1 MAYEVLARK
10 YRPQTFD
17 EVVGQK
23 LVTDTLKNAILQD
36 RVAHGY
42 LFSGARGVGKTT
54 TARILAKALNC
65 AQGPTVTPCGECDSC
80 REIASSSA
88 IDVLEIDAASNR
100 GIDEIRELRESARYL
115 PSRDRRKV
123 FIIDEVHM
131 LTPEAFNAL
140 LKTLEEPPESVLF
153 ILATTEAHK
162 IPTTILSRCQHFAFR
177 LVDYREILGE
187 LERIAQ
193 EEQIQSDAA
202 SLGLIARAAAGSLR
216 DGLSLLDQAIA
227 YSGQQLDEESLRRL
241 LGAVPDQ
248 ILEEL
253 MRGVHAS
260 DAARVLEGVERL
272 IRQGFEIQQL
282 TAELTRFIRNLMV
295 VRVCGPDPQLLPLP
309 EESLSRLKELAA
321 AYGPEDLSRFLQIML
336 RTQAEVRYAL
346 EPRFHLELAL
356 MKLVHAQRLE
366 PLENLLVEL
375 GKGATKTASKPAA
388 PGSAAKPAPTAE
400 VDKPP
405 LPVRARPDV
414 AVGASEP
421 ELRHSPARTPPPTL
435 LRGADAQPLALIRDR
450 VQARS
455 KLLSNFL
462 EHNLVGWRLQDGQAR
477 FTFSEEVRWALDI
490 LTEHENRELLRSICS
505 EVLGQPVQ
513 ISVSVEESGNAPA
526 DEGRVRLSPR
536 ERAERDPRVRAVI
549 ERFKGAWLGTRDL
562 SQE

>member
-162 IPTTILSRCQHFAFR
+162 IPTTILSRCQHFAFW

-227 YSGQQLDEESLRRL
+227 YSGQQLDEESLRQL

-272 IRQGFEIQQL
+272 IWQGFEIQQL

-321 AYGPEDLSRFLQIML
+321 AFGPEDLSRFLQIML

-388 PGSAAKPAPTAE
+388 PGSAAKSAPGAG

-405 LPVRARPDV
+405 LPVSARPDV
-414 AVGASEP
+414 AVTASEP

-435 LRGADAQPLALIRDR
+435 LRGEDAQPLALIRDR

-490 LTEHENRELLRSICS
+490 LTEHETRELLRSICS

>member
-23 LVTDTLKNAILQD
+23 LVTDTLKNAILQE

-65 AQGPTVTPCGECDSC
+65 VQGPTVTPCGECDSC
-80 REIASSSA
+80 REIASSNA
-88 IDVLEIDAASNR
+88 VDVLEIDAASNR

-115 PSRDRRKV
+115 PSRDRRKI

-187 LERIAQ
+187 LERIAR

-375 GKGATKTASKPAA
+375 GKGATKAASKPAA
-388 PGSAAKPAPTAE
+388 PGPAAKSAPGAG

-405 LPVRARPDV
+405 LPVSARPDV
-414 AVGASEP
+414 AVTASEP

>member
-10 YRPQTFD
+10 YRPQSFD

-23 LVTDTLKNAILQD
+23 LVTDTLKNAISQE

-80 REIASSSA
+80 REIAASNA
-88 IDVLEIDAASNR
+88 VDVLEIDAASNR
-100 GIDEIRELRESARYL
+100 GIDEIRELRENVRYL

-187 LERIAQ
+187 LERVAGK
-193 EEQIQSDAA
+193 EGIQSDGA
-202 SLGLIARAAAGSLR
+202 SLGLIAQAAAGSLR

-227 YSGQQLDEESLRRL
+227 YSGKEINEESVRRL

-248 ILEEL
+248 TLEEL
-253 MRGVHAS
+253 MRGVHAV

-282 TAELTRFIRNLMV
+282 VAELTRFIRNLMV
-295 VRVCGPDPQLLPLP
+295 ARVCGPDPQLLPLP

-321 AYGPEDLSRFLQIML
+321 VYSGEDLSRFLQIML
-336 RTQAEVRYAL
+336 RTQAEVRYSL

-366 PLENLLVEL
+366 PLENLLAEL
-375 GKGATKTASKPAA
+375 GEGRAGAGSKR
-388 PGSAAKPAPTAE
+388 GSASPVLRPAPRAGA
-400 VDKPP
+400 DKAP
-405 LPVRARPDV
+405 LPATARPE
-414 AVGASEP
+414 AGALISEP
-421 ELRHSPARTPPPTL
+421 EVRHTPPPAPL
-435 LRGADAQPLALIRDR
+435 PRADAQPLTLIRDR
-450 VQARS
+450 VQGRS

-505 EVLGQPVQ
+505 DVLGRPVQ
-513 ISVSVEESGNAPA
+513 VSVAVEERRGAQAAAGPENS
-526 DEGRVRLSPR
+526 SPR
-536 ERAERDPRVRAVI
+536 ERAERDPLVRAVM
-549 ERFKGAWLGTRDL
+549 ERFKGAWLGAQDL

>member
-187 LERIAQ
+187 LERIAR

-248 ILEEL
+248 VLEEL

-282 TAELTRFIRNLMV
+282 TSELTRFIRNLMV
-295 VRVCGPDPQLLPLP
+295 ARVCGPDPQLLPLP

-336 RTQAEVRYAL
+336 RTQAEVRFSL

-375 GKGATKTASKPAA
+375 GEGATKAGSKPAA
-388 PGSAAKPAPTAE
+388 PGPVAKPSPSAG

-405 LPVRARPDV
+405 LPVTARPDV
-414 AVGASEP
+414 TVAASEP
-421 ELRHSPARTPPPTL
+421 EVRHAPPRTPPPTL

-490 LTEHENRELLRSICS
+490 LAEHENRELLRSICS

-513 ISVSVEESGNAPA
+513 VSVSVEEPGNAPA

>member
-227 YSGQQLDEESLRRL
+227 YSGQQLDEESLRQL

-295 VRVCGPDPQLLPLP
+295 VRVCGPDPQLLPLS

-375 GKGATKTASKPAA
+375 GKG
-388 PGSAAKPAPTAE
+388 G
-400 VDKPP
+400 
-405 LPVRARPDV
+405 
-414 AVGASEP
+414 
-421 ELRHSPARTPPPTL
+421 
-435 LRGADAQPLALIRDR
+435 
-450 VQARS
+450 
-455 KLLSNFL
+455 
-462 EHNLVGWRLQDGQAR
+462 
-477 FTFSEEVRWALDI
+477 
-490 LTEHENRELLRSICS
+490 
-505 EVLGQPVQ
+505 
-513 ISVSVEESGNAPA
+513 
-526 DEGRVRLSPR
+526 DEGS
-536 ERAERDPRVRAVI
+536 
-549 ERFKGAWLGTRDL
+549 FKT
-562 SQE
+562 

>member
-227 YSGQQLDEESLRRL
+227 YSGQQLDEESLRQL

-272 IRQGFEIQQL
+272 IRQGVEIQQL

-295 VRVCGPDPQLLPLP
+295 ARVCGPDPQLLPLP

-375 GKGATKTASKPAA
+375 GKRATKAASKPAA
-388 PGSAAKPAPTAE
+388 PGSAAKPAPSAG

-405 LPVRARPDV
+405 LPVSARPDA

-421 ELRHSPARTPPPTL
+421 ELRHSPARTLPPTL
-435 LRGADAQPLALIRDR
+435 LRGADPQPLALIRDR